1 MERLTDKPGTKAII
15 QFLVKEKSGRGKNAA
30 VTTKEENEIVDIDQF
45 VEKKSWKAKG
55 RKLTGVEVEKV
66 GLIEPVELDEDMPE
80 PEEEPET
87 PEENP
92 ETPEDIP
99 DDTPEQPDNEQPSD
113 DDGNPTLF

>member
-1 MERLTDKPGTKAII
+1 M
-15 QFLVKEKSGRGKNAA
+15 VKEKSGLGKNAA

-80 PEEEPET
+80 PEEEPEEEPET